1 MTGML
6 ATTYFSSLH
15 DEAFTLLVEARNY
28 IVTLHLQGNGNTQQN
43 TDYLD
48 VTLETTRL
56 TSRLTQVMAWILAQK
71 TVQNEETTSE
81 EASSEKYRLSGQSV
95 CLEHTSP
102 ESAANLPAYLIDLL
116 QRSRDLYARV
126 NRLEAQITSRLAV
139 ADEEEISRPQ
149 GEAPRLRVVS
159 SSDQSPQNAY

>member
-1 MTGML
+1 ML
-6 ATTYFSSLH
+6 TTTYFSALH
-15 DEAFTLLVEARNY
+15 DEALTLLVEARNY
-28 IVTLHLQGNGNTQQN
+28 IVTLRLQGNGDTQKN
-43 TDYLD
+43 IDYLD

-71 TVQNEETTSE
+71 AVQNDEITAE
-81 EASSEKYRLSGQSV
+81 EAASEKYKLSGQSV

-116 QRSRDLYARV
+116 HRSHDLYARV
-126 NRLEAQITSRLAV
+126 NRLEAQITNRLAV
-139 ADEEEISRPQ
+139 DETETSRSQ

-159 SSDQSPQNAY
+159 SSGQSPQNAY